1 MWSVWFYTPDGGRKF
16 LDRFNTRGEAE
27 ACRQKLG
34 RLIGS
39 PKDVVVC
46 FDPQ

>member
-1 MWSVWFYTPDGGRKF
+1 MWSVWFYAPSGERKF
-16 LDRFNTRGEAE
+16 FDRFNIRSEAE

-39 PKDVVVC
+39 PKDVIVC
-46 FDPQ
+46 FDTV